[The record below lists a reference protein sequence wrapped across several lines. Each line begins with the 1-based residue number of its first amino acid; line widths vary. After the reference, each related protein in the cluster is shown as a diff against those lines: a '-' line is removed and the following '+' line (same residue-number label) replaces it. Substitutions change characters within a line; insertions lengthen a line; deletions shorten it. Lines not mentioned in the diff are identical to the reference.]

1 MASKICSF
9 CVAGDKI
16 VITVRSKEKKV
27 SCQKRERYSK
37 LSSSL
42 EDTTGD
48 TGPDTA
54 ASTTWGRSAAAS
66 LSLFHSPLAIR
77 Y

>member
-1 MASKICSF
+1 MASKIRSF
-9 CVAGDKI
+9 RVAGDKI

-42 EDTTGD
+42 EDTTG
-48 TGPDTA
+48 PDTA